1 MKNISF
7 KNFTPHI
14 VAIVVFI
21 AISLIYL
28 NPLLE
33 GKKLKQMDVV
43 NYKGA
48 SKEIS
53 DFREKTGEE
62 ALWTNSMFSGMPAYQ
77 ISVAYKGNL
86 TKQINKIF
94 GLGLPHPANLIFL
107 YLIGFYILLLVLGVN
122 PWLSIGGAIAYA
134 FSSYFFIVLEAGHNT
149 KALAIGYMAPVLA
162 GIILSFRGRY
172 LLGGMLTALFLALE
186 LKSNH
191 LQITYYLLLIVL
203 ILGIAEL
210 VKTIQE
216 KSYMPFLKSIGVLII
231 ASIIALSTCTANFW
245 ATYEYGNVT
254 MRGKSEL
261 TFDKENK
268 TSGLD
273 KDYATAWSYGKAES
287 LSLMIPNVK
296 GGGTGAIGEH
306 KKALEDIDPQYK
318 QMVAGSNQYWGDQ
331 PFTSGPVYAGAVA
344 VFFFVLGLFLVRG
357 RFKWVLLAAT
367 IVSIVFAW
375 GKNNMGLTSFLLDYF
390 PAYNKFRSVSMI
402 LVIAELAI
410 PLLAIL
416 AVKEIYEN
424 PDILKEKRNQF
435 LIALG
440 LTGGFCLLFYL
451 SPRIFSFLANGE
463 YERIT
468 NQLAAQLQQNGYSGG
483 EISQITSNFLSN
495 LEDARVTIFK
505 ADAIRSFLFII
516 MGAAL
521 LWLYSIRKLG
531 KQVFVIG
538 IIVLF
543 LIDMWAVDKRYLNN
557 ENFASKKQVQNPFQL
572 TPADQT
578 ILQDKDPHFRV
589 LNLSVST
596 FNDASTSYYHKSV
609 GGYHGAKL
617 KRYQELI
624 DFHIS
629 KNNIKVLNM
638 LNTKY
643 IIQPDQNKQPMAR
656 LNYQALGNAWFVEN
670 HKIVENADE
679 EIMALNDFDPA
690 TTVIIDKRFQEYLA
704 NYQNGKDS
712 LANII
717 FTNYKPN
724 YLAYEYKTTKDQLTV
739 FSEIYYKHGWNAY
752 VDGKLIPHFRAN
764 YVLRAMVVPAG
775 QHKLEFK
782 FEPKVYYVGESISL
796 AGSIILILLVVGVGF
811 IEIKKRLT
819 AE

>member
-1 MKNISF
+1 
-7 KNFTPHI
+7 
-14 VAIVVFI
+14 
-21 AISLIYL
+21 
-28 NPLLE
+28 
-33 GKKLKQMDVV
+33 
-43 NYKGA
+43 
-48 SKEIS
+48 
-53 DFREKTGEE
+53 
-62 ALWTNSMFSGMPAYQ
+62 
-77 ISVAYKGNL
+77 
-86 TKQINKIF
+86 
-94 GLGLPHPANLIFL
+94 
-107 YLIGFYILLLVLGVN
+107 
-122 PWLSIGGAIAYA
+122 
-134 FSSYFFIVLEAGHNT
+134 
-149 KALAIGYMAPVLA
+149 
-162 GIILSFRGRY
+162 
-172 LLGGMLTALFLALE
+172 
-186 LKSNH
+186 
-191 LQITYYLLLIVL
+191 LLLIVL

-231 ASIIALSTCTANFW
+231 ASIIALSTSTANFW

-261 TFDKENK
+261 TSDKENK

-287 LSLMIPNVK
+287 FSLMIPNMK
-296 GGGTGAIGEH
+296 GGGTGHIGQN
-306 KKALEDIDPQYK
+306 KKALEKVDAQYK
-318 QMVAGSNQYWGDQ
+318 QTIAGQNHYWGDQ
-331 PFTSGPVYAGAVA
+331 PFTSGPVYAGAIA
-344 VFFFVLGLFLVRG
+344 VFLFVLGLFLVRG
-357 RFKWVLLAAT
+357 RYKWFLLAAT

-375 GKNNMGLTSFLLDYF
+375 GKNNMWLTNFLLDYL
-390 PAYNKFRSVSMI
+390 PAYNKFRAVSMI
-402 LVIAELAI
+402 LIIAELTI

-416 AVKEIYEN
+416 ALKEIYER
-424 PDILKEKRNQF
+424 PEILKEKRKQF
-435 LIALG
+435 FIALG
-440 LTGGFCLLFYL
+440 LTGGLSLLFYL
-451 SPRIFSFLANGE
+451 TPSSFFSFLSGQEVTYFDAQRINQPEYAGQIDMVIANIE
-463 YERIT
+463 IARI
-468 NQLAAQLQQNGYSGG
+468 S
-483 EISQITSNFLSN
+483 
-495 LEDARVTIFK
+495 IFK